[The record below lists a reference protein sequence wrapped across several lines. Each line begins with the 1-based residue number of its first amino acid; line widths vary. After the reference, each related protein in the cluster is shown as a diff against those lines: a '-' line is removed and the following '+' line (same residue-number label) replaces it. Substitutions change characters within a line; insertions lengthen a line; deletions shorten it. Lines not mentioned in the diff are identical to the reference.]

1 MKQKLLYAFIIL
13 LLVVNSVLIY
23 MVIKKPHE
31 KRNQPNRTFLTTTLG
46 FSSEQNEAFRTLDEK
61 HKDKMRQFDKQ
72 IRRNKDIKET
82 PVIMLTARSEEDDK
96 IRGLDVGADDF
107 VTKPYSVV
115 ELLSRVKAAL
125 RRPRASIISDTI
137 VSGILTISTIEHKV
151 FVDKIEVVLGPTEF
165 RLLMTFMK
173 QPGRVYS
180 RDQLLDMVWGISA
193 DIDTRTVDVHVGRL
207 RKVIDSKSGK
217 KLIRTVRGFGYAL
230 QNL

>member
-1 MKQKLLYAFIIL
+1 MSKLKSLIL
-13 LLVVNSVLIY
+13 LVEDEINQIELLRYNLETEGYKVAVAMDGEEGVLKALELKPDLVL
-23 MVIKKPHE
+23 
-31 KRNQPNRTFLTTTLG
+31 
-46 FSSEQNEAFRTLDEK
+46 LDWMLPKVSGIEVC
-61 HKDKMRQFDKQ
+61 RQ

-137 VSGILTISTIEHKV
+137 VSGILTISAIEHKV